1 MDDEWWVIYSC
12 VDIFILFSCYLRNI
26 LNKWRIIERSYKVRS
41 FFKIQWKKNKRE
53 MNKET
58 NHWYR
63 NIDTNTNYVYHPFIL
78 LSSWWKFNGLS
89 LKEEREILGRGLRP
103 GYLTGR
109 PACKLLSAEALNL
122 PLCLTSRNC
131 LKVPSSFL
139 SNPITSLP
147 RVGPRPANETPIK
160 EGGGGVW

>member
-1 MDDEWWVIYSC
+1 MCTVPLSFCQVGENLTVY
-12 VDIFILFSCYLRNI
+12 
-26 LNKWRIIERSYKVRS
+26 RSK
-41 FFKIQWKKNKRE
+41 
-53 MNKET
+53 
-58 NHWYR
+58 
-63 NIDTNTNYVYHPFIL
+63 D
-78 LSSWWKFNGLS
+78 G
-89 LKEEREILGRGLRP
+89 EREILGKGLRR

-160 EGGGGVW
+160 EGRGEEEFDKTTNRDNCVSCRGNERRGEKEEKEKEEKIARGGETE